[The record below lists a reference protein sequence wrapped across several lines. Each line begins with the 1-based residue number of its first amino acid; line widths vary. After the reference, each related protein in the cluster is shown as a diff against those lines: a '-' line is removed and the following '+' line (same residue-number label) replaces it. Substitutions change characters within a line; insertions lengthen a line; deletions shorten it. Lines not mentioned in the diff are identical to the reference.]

1 MKEGDV
7 KMQLNFKILSC
18 YFQNEKEGHGNNGEN
33 FHDRKFYVDKT
44 CICYLSEHII
54 YVSKSAIT
62 PKCAQYVHAI
72 TAKAQSLGYLII
84 NVPQWY
90 SADTRSH
97 EFYKVDILKAFAQTI
112 NSLKTQRDIYSR
124 SHMKSLYSTLLVI
137 DKECFKVPE
146 ELLSTA
152 KNALSEMEKALSV
165 EDTEL
170 KRVISENSY
179 YKLVQM
185 CYFGECTNLSLVNKL
200 RNYLNPTG
208 EYAFLRYD
216 PVNEVTYSSETMCGA
231 HKEVMTKEEAW
242 ACSSAIEDGSVKH
255 GMKFGKYP
263 IMKVCEG
270 YVQIGCNKYNRELLH
285 SFYLFMRDYM

>member
-146 ELLSTA
+146 ELLSIT

-170 KRVISENSY
+170 KRAISENSY

-185 CYFGECTNLSLVNKL
+185 CYFGECANLSLVNKL

-285 SFYLFMRDYM
+285 SFYLFMQDYM